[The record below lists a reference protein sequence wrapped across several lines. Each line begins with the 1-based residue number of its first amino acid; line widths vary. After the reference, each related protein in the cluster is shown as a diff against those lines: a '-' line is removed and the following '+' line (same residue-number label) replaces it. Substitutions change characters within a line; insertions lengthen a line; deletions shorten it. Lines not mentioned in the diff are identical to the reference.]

1 MFESDFFLDGALY
14 PTLATYVRRQSAL
27 RWGDSLTCWGTY
39 HRRRESLRQLR
50 CAPRHEPYT
59 SQQRSLPLRH

>member
-39 HRRRESLRQLR
+39 HRR
-50 CAPRHEPYT
+50 
-59 SQQRSLPLRH
+59 